1 MKVSG
6 LSEFSQLLLKV
17 YKLAQMCTRDNYQDA
32 VLNEVQK
39 YFHFDSGYW
48 GTGTMTPGGIDVHTL
63 HLYNT
68 PQAMI
73 DDYQMVK
80 HLDAAAEKIAT
91 YKSATMAWNIIDMP
105 SNEFRDFLNKYDR
118 RNVVITSSIDFNTNF
133 ASWISL
139 FRADIDHI
147 IKDDELQLVEHLAP
161 HLMQGLAINRAIHLD
176 KLVGDTNRE
185 CWSVAISD
193 KRGVYYHLDTLFQE
207 RIRSDYPTANIK
219 KLPVE
224 LQYTQNKMRVEIP
237 LKSSVLYGSLEGDL
251 IYLKIRDRYP
261 VDDLTESEFRVA
273 KLVSSGMSLKEAS
286 SALNRSVDTVRTQLK
301 AVYRKL
307 DINKISQLP
316 KSLSLRS
323 MH

>member
-1 MKVSG
+1 MKVNS
-6 LSEFSQLLLKV
+6 LSEFSQLLLNV
-17 YKLAQMCTRDNYQDA
+17 YKLAQRCSRDTFQDA
-32 VLNEVQK
+32 VLNEVKK

-68 PQAMI
+68 TQAMI
-73 DDYQMVK
+73 DDYQKVK

-91 YKSATMAWNIIDMP
+91 YKSATMAWNINDMP

-118 RNVVITSSIDFNTNF
+118 RNVVITSNIDLDTNF

-139 FRADIDHI
+139 FRADIHHI
-147 IKDDELQLVEHLAP
+147 IEADELQLVEHLAP

-176 KLVGDTNRE
+176 KLVGDANRE

-193 KRGVYYHLDTLFQE
+193 KRGIYYHLDARFQD
-207 RIRSDYPTANIK
+207 RIRNDYPTADIK
-219 KLPVE
+219 KLPVKLHE
-224 LQYTQNKMRVEIP
+224 FKNKKGIEIK
-237 LKSSVLYGSLEGDL
+237 LKSSILYGNLEDDL
-251 IYLKIRDRYP
+251 IYLKIRDKYP
-261 VDDLTESEFRVA
+261 VDELTESEFRVA
-273 KLVSSGMSLKEAS
+273 KMVSGGMSLKEVS
-286 SALNRSVDTVRTQLK
+286 SGSNRSIDTVRTQLK
-301 AVYRKL
+301 SVYRKL

-316 KSLSLRS
+316 KFLSLRN